1 MNPRNG
7 NAQTDAAALARPW
20 VLGVRAQDVS
30 RQVPLAEGTVVLG
43 TGRGCAVVLRGR
55 DVAREHARLHLTR
68 ERARLSVLPHATPAL
83 LNGVQVREAG
93 LEPGDTIQVGDVQL
107 TLHRAADLLPKRRDR
122 ERHEGLNGSA
132 AAVNGS
138 ERREPS
144 ASAEVVESAGGRETN
159 GAADAMLDADVTANA
174 HGTVVDVQAVF
185 AATSRNGHR
194 GANANALA
202 FLETLLL
209 WGLRGPSSLRAEML
223 ASLCE
228 HFGAAAGCAFELS
241 PSGAVTTVAAW
252 GDPLPALDE
261 AMAVLPSA
269 ETKAGAQSGVDAIA
283 LVASSEWTIAAFPTP
298 SGSRFG
304 LFVRGASLADDTPEL
319 LRLAVRLF
327 GHDYLRD
334 RASGARVEPPTVR
347 GLVFPP
353 DVVIGRSPAMRRLY
367 EELATVVDGQL
378 PVLVLGETGVGKE
391 HIARVL
397 HDSSSRRERPFVT
410 INCAAIPA
418 DLLEAELFGIERGV
432 ATGVIERI
440 GKFREAHGGTL
451 FLDEIGELPLPLQS
465 KLLRVLEEKKV
476 QPVGGQAAAVD
487 LRIVAATNVPL
498 AEVASSGRFRL
509 DLFHRLAGFVVEVP
523 PLLERAE
530 DVPLLFDHFLRAA
543 RGFGARLSPPA
554 LAALVR
560 HRWTGNVRELRH
572 EAARIAARIGAASS
586 NAAPEIALAD
596 LSPSVAAAVGGT
608 SAATGSNVEPTAGQG
623 HTLDDELARIEGAL
637 IATALRETAGNV
649 THAAERLGISR
660 ARLRRRAR
668 ELGLD
673 RG

>member
-7 NAQTDAAALARPW
+7 NAHTDAAAAARPW

-68 ERARLSVLPHATPAL
+68 ERARLSVLPHAAPAL

-132 AAVNGS
+132 AAMNGS
-138 ERREPS
+138 ERREPA
-144 ASAEVVESAGGRETN
+144 ASDVVELTGRETS
-159 GAADAMLDADVTANA
+159 GAADAMLAADAAAIA

-194 GANANALA
+194 ANASALA
-202 FLETLLL
+202 FLETLFL
-209 WGLRGPSSLRAEML
+209 WSLRGPSSLRAEMV

-228 HFGAAAGCAFELS
+228 HLGAEAGCAFELAR
-241 PSGAVTTVAAW
+241 SGAVITVAAW
-252 GDPLPALDE
+252 GDPLPGLDE
-261 AMAVLPSA
+261 AMAVLPES
-269 ETKAGAQSGVDAIA
+269 GAQTSVDA
-283 LVASSEWTIAAFPTP
+283 VAVVARSEWTVAAFPTP
-298 SGSRFG
+298 SGARFG

-334 RASGARVEPPTVR
+334 RASGARVERPPVR
-347 GLVFPP
+347 GLVFPS

-367 EELATVVDGQL
+367 EELSTVVDGQL

-432 ATGVIERI
+432 ATGVVERI

-523 PLLERAE
+523 PLSARAE
-530 DVPLLFDHFLRAA
+530 DVPLLFDHFLRAS

-560 HRWTGNVRELRH
+560 HHWSGNVRELRH
-572 EAARIAARIGAASS
+572 EAARIAARVGAASS
-586 NAAPEIALAD
+586 SATPEIALAD

-608 SAATGSNVEPTAGQG
+608 AASVTAGSAVEATAIAG

-649 THAAERLGISR
+649 THAAHRLGISR
-660 ARLRRRAR
+660 ARLRRRSR

>member
-1 MNPRNG
+1 M
-7 NAQTDAAALARPW
+7 
-20 VLGVRAQDVS
+20 
-30 RQVPLAEGTVVLG
+30 
-43 TGRGCAVVLRGR
+43 
-55 DVAREHARLHLTR
+55 
-68 ERARLSVLPHATPAL
+68 
-83 LNGVQVREAG
+83 
-93 LEPGDTIQVGDVQL
+93 
-107 TLHRAADLLPKRRDR
+107 
-122 ERHEGLNGSA
+122 
-132 AAVNGS
+132 
-138 ERREPS
+138 
-144 ASAEVVESAGGRETN
+144 
-159 GAADAMLDADVTANA
+159 
-174 HGTVVDVQAVF
+174 
-185 AATSRNGHR
+185 
-194 GANANALA
+194 
-202 FLETLLL
+202 
-209 WGLRGPSSLRAEML
+209 
-223 ASLCE
+223 
-228 HFGAAAGCAFELS
+228 
-241 PSGAVTTVAAW
+241 AAW

-269 ETKAGAQSGVDAIA
+269 ETKAGAPTGVDAVA
-283 LVASSEWTIAAFPTP
+283 LVARDGWTIAAFPTP
-298 SGSRFG
+298 SGSCFG

-353 DVVIGRSPAMRRLY
+353 DVVIGRSLAMRRLY

-432 ATGVIERI
+432 ATGVSERI

-523 PLLERAE
+523 PLRERAE

-560 HRWTGNVRELRH
+560 HRWNGNVRELRH

-586 NAAPEIALAD
+586 SATPEIALAD
-596 LSPSVAAAVGGT
+596 LSPSVAAAVGGASAT
-608 SAATGSNVEPTAGQG
+608 SIAATGGSGEPTAIAG